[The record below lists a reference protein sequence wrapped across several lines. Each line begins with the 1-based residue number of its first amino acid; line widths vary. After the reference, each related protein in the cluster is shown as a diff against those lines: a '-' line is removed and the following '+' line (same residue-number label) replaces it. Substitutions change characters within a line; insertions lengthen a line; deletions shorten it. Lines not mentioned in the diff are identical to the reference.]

1 MSRAGA
7 PRRCVTPSSSPRLT
21 SGSCYTARG
30 RRCVRP
36 STTTRREAS
45 AYGHERPRA
54 DLQGTGGSSHGLPR
68 GRHASGAAAP
78 LRGARCLLRLVPD
91 VRRADARDRPPD
103 RGAPRGGLE
112 PGGPGH
118 APPGLSRLEE
128 RLMEALKF
136 LRRGRVAPFTGVAWP
151 PPGEWLV
158 SDAPSELCRHG
169 VHGLLPDV
177 LATWIA
183 EELWRVELD
192 GGEELAPGIVVA
204 PRGRLVAPVEAWD
217 DETAREFAQACV
229 AHVRGAVGRAA
240 EYAAD
245 ATELADR
252 VGADD
257 SATRIGY
264 MAAHAAEAM
273 APGGF
278 AAERRWQ
285 SHWLAARLGVTG
297 QPARRPARAGPP
309 HGTR

>member
-1 MSRAGA
+1 
-7 PRRCVTPSSSPRLT
+7 
-21 SGSCYTARG
+21 
-30 RRCVRP
+30 
-36 STTTRREAS
+36 
-45 AYGHERPRA
+45 
-54 DLQGTGGSSHGLPR
+54 
-68 GRHASGAAAP
+68 
-78 LRGARCLLRLVPD
+78 
-91 VRRADARDRPPD
+91 
-103 RGAPRGGLE
+103 
-112 PGGPGH
+112 
-118 APPGLSRLEE
+118 
-128 RLMEALKF
+128 MEALKS

-297 QPARRPARAGPP
+297 QPAR
-309 HGTR
+309 